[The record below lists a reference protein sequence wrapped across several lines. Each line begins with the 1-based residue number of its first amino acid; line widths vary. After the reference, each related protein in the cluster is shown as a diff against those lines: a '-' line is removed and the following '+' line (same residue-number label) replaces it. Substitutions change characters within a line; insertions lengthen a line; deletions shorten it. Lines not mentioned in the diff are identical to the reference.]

1 MNILASYNWIREY
14 LNTTLSADE
23 FAKELSLKS
32 MSVEKIDALWGKFEH
47 MVVGVIKEIK
57 AHPNANKLRIAVT
70 DIGDKTVEIVCGG
83 SNLEVGQRVFV
94 ALPGAKVKWHGE
106 GELVTLAEVEIRGVK
121 SIGMIC
127 APAEV
132 GFDKIPAGDHE
143 IWDLSKITDA
153 KAGTLIVDALELQD
167 TIFDIEVTT
176 NRPDCMSIMGL
187 ASEGAAAV
195 DGHFGFAP
203 PPPRSGGGK
212 GGGQTISVSIES
224 KKCSRYMAAVVKNVK
239 VGPSPWWLQKKLLL
253 AGHRPIN
260 NIVDITNLV
269 LHELGQP
276 LHAFDASKI
285 RGNQIIV
292 RDAKKG
298 EKMKALDNKE
308 YTLSK
313 SNLVIAD
320 AEGPMAVAGVMGG
333 EVSSTTNETTTVV
346 FEAATFDAVSVRRTA
361 RDLNLYSDSQLVFEK
376 GLSTQAVPIAMARA
390 LELVEQLAGGVVE
403 GLTDV
408 QPKAYKP
415 LVFKTSTKKI
425 RSRIGVDVSDEQI
438 QKILTKL
445 GFMLEVKGSTIT
457 ATIPFWRDHD
467 IESEVD
473 LTEEVARMYGYH
485 NMPSILPAVTPPPAV
500 DDIAVVWERKLKRL
514 LASLGYTEFF
524 GTSLIDGRDLERFGI
539 TPLDAVK
546 ILNPLAEDL
555 AYMRPTLIPSILRD
569 IEKNQATTGSAN
581 IFELSRV
588 HLPDTL
594 HATPYALPLEQYRLA
609 IADYGY
615 DNSEAAF
622 MGLKG
627 TLERLG
633 KETGIT
639 FSLTRVNE
647 APRFHPGR
655 AADIHAEL
663 NGVRTLAGMM
673 GEISPAV
680 ESAFGLEK
688 QVFLIDLNLEALLP
702 HLKKSLRYEPLT
714 SFPVSRRDISFVVNE
729 RIAFEDLTS
738 VIGASTTLQ
747 LHNSITLVDIYRGA
761 GVDNGKK
768 SLTLSLTFSAAD
780 RTLTS
785 DEVESEIKRI
795 TTALEGKFGATMRG

>member
-23 FAKELSLKS
+23 FARELSLKS

-94 ALPGAKVKWHGE
+94 ALPGAKVRWHGE

-176 NRPDCMSIMGL
+176 NRPDCMSIVGL

-195 DGHFGFAP
+195 DGTFAMQP
-203 PPPRSGGGK
+203 KPLASYSPGA
-212 GGGQTISVSIES
+212 ISVVIDS
-224 KKCSRYMAAVVKNVK
+224 KKCPRYMAAIVKNVK

-298 EKMKALDNKE
+298 EKMRVLDGKE

-408 QPKAYKP
+408 QPKPYKA
-415 LVFKTSTKKI
+415 LVFKASTKKI

-457 ATIPFWRDHD
+457 ATVPFWRDHD

-473 LTEEVARMYGYH
+473 LTEEVARIYGYH
-485 NMPSILPAVTPPPAV
+485 NMPSTLPAVTPPPAV
-500 DDIAVVWERKLKRL
+500 DDVAIVWERKLKRL

-524 GTSLIDGRDLERFGI
+524 GVSLIDGKDLERFGI

-569 IEKNQATTGSAN
+569 IEKNQATTGSAK

-588 HLPDTL
+588 HAPGDNLQPATSNLPQ
-594 HATPYALPLEQYRLA
+594 EQYRLA
-609 IADYGY
+609 IVEYGY

-622 MGLKG
+622 MRLKG

-647 APRFHPGR
+647 VPRFHSGR
-655 AADIHAEL
+655 SADIHAEI
-663 NGVRTLAGMM
+663 NGVRTVVGLM
-673 GEISPAV
+673 GELSP
-680 ESAFGLEK
+680 ETERAFGLEK
-688 QVFLIDLNLEALLP
+688 QVFLINLDLEALLP

-729 RIAFEDLTS
+729 RTAFEDLAS
-738 VIGASTTLQ
+738 AIGTATTLQ

-768 SLTLSLTFSAAD
+768 SLTLSLTFSAVD

-785 DEVESEIKRI
+785 DEVENEIKRI